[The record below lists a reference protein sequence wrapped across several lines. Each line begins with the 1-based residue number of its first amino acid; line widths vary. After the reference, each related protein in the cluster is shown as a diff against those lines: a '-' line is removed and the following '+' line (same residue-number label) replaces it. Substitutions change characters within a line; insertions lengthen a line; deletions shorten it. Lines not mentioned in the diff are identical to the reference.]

1 MLKKDLLELCLLQVL
16 SRGDQYGYELLRQL
30 HDGFPDTQESA
41 VYALLRGLCR
51 DGFTEQYQG
60 AVSGGP
66 ARKYYRLTQKG
77 KKRLKEKREEW
88 EQFRDGVD
96 GVLSGGADALSPS

>member
-1 MLKKDLLELCLLQVL
+1 MYPILHGLEKESYL
-16 SRGDQYGYELLRQL
+16 SSY
-30 HDGFPDTQESA
+30 QEQA
-41 VYALLRGLCR
+41 PTGRL
-51 DGFTEQYQG
+51 
-60 AVSGGP
+60 
-66 ARKYYRLTQKG
+66 RKYYRLTQKG